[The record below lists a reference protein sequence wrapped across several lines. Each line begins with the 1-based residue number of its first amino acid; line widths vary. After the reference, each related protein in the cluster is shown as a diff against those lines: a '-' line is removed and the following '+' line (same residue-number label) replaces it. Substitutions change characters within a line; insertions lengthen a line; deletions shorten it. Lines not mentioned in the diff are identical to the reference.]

1 MRTIK
6 RRIGRDLSIDIKT
19 LTNGSPTDL
28 SGRAIKVEVI
38 HSAFPSRQ
46 IELPFTTEKNAIKI
60 KWYGTEQSHLGEY
73 RLVIWENFG
82 IPGQSVADL
91 CTTITLVDSTCFE
104 SDIDSVEYYATSV
117 DLGIINLEVGVRGDS
132 AYETWLQLGHEGSE
146 EDFINWLQEPARII
160 AEHVA
165 VSEAERE
172 KAEESRQTA
181 EQLRVKSENQRNK
194 NERDRVSN
202 EAVRDSLEQKRTQAE
217 SVRTTAESEREAA
230 EKNRIKSESVRE
242 EAELLRTEAESVRQ
256 TSESERQSSETSRR
270 QAEIVRKKAEDT
282 RIASE
287 QVRTTAESGRV
298 KAEEARQTAE
308 SARQA
313 AEAKRQ
319 TDTAAAIKNAEKA
332 TTAANDAADKANTAA
347 ERADEGANNLG
358 IEDYPEFSV
367 EKAYIAD
374 DVVRYAGRLYRFTVA
389 HPAGAWVGTDAETT
403 SVKEELDRAVA
414 LKANVDGYYETM
426 RVGTADNLTPRGEA
440 SEEIIMNR
448 TAGGN
453 NTIES
458 GDALIKSIKGNS
470 VVMTQLINVQKIVA
484 LSGASVIFKDNVI
497 ESTGRSTYIGHSISY
512 IEGHYYFLY
521 LSVYDT
527 AGSISIYFDTEYTQL
542 YGFSTDKESYL
553 DKYIIVKAKGLYNR
567 LAVGAGTNLQHTT
580 YLRKSINLIDL
591 TLMFGAGNEPATPEE
606 FARRLGY
613 DSIEQLPY
621 IPYNEGEI
629 VSCNAEGIRT
639 TDAEGDTYERKWATT
654 LHEYFP
660 RGLQAVGNV
669 YDEITPT
676 KAIKRIGSVDL
687 GTLVWTLRT
696 SFNGYC
702 YYADVID
709 KNKKR
714 LECNVIAAGY
724 VSIPENG
731 TDSNIFSKMLDG
743 CIAGFYN
750 LTSSNSW
757 VYIRDDRYTS
767 VEEFIA
773 GVTGKLLYYELATP
787 EEYTYD
793 ELNLSMRVSS
803 GGTEEAIIPE
813 GVLSTPLKIDV
824 VYPIDTYGTIVN
836 NKKNIGNISQLQT
849 SAKTDLVSAINE
861 NNQLAKD
868 AVLKKEQELTP
879 EEQTQV
885 QSNIGVKDTID
896 LVGAGEA
903 QQVPVDIAYDG
914 VYRGPDGSAINNS
927 GYFISAPYK
936 VKKGTSIMGSVIAI
950 NSVSVISRV
959 TANGD
964 FIKSL
969 VRGYKS
975 SEAEYNFIADHDMY
989 ISFSAAK
996 SKFNLAIQNSKLIE
1010 RFVSNRNDG
1019 TSLLYEAAG
1028 AEYNEEKGLW
1038 VLNGIELTDEE
1049 IAEIYRYTSNFGCF
1063 ELTYSAFAYT
1073 DIRTNFTK
1081 KFSSIWKN
1089 DCLTFKDNCFAYSA
1103 IEYLNVY
1110 LNNITTGSCSLI
1122 GENIFLSCSKL
1133 HTINGTMLDIRTQ
1146 RDNENS
1152 KTFGKCPA
1160 LKSFR
1165 LHSLKLDLLLKDSPL
1180 ITYNTIKYL
1189 IDNAA
1194 NTGAITITFHPT
1206 TYAYIAGTA
1215 EPTEEVGGTKD
1226 EWMAL
1231 VTAAQEKQISLVQAE

>member
-160 AEHVA
+160 AEQVA
-165 VSEAERE
+165 TSEAERIKAEAARAAAE
-172 KAEESRQTA
+172 KARQ
-181 EQLRVKSENQRNK
+181 
-194 NERDRVSN
+194 
-202 EAVRDSLEQKRTQAE
+202 
-217 SVRTTAESEREAA
+217 TAESERATAEAA
-230 EKNRIKSESVRE
+230 RIKTESDRVVAENSRDKAETSRSKSETSRQ
-242 EAELLRTEAESVRQ
+242 EAEKLRIAAEESRDTAESGRKKSELVRQ
-256 TSESERQSSETSRR
+256 TSESDRQQSEIVRG
-270 QAEIVRKKAEDT
+270 QAEIVRKKSEDT
-282 RIASE
+282 RVASE
-287 QVRTTAESGRV
+287 QSRV
-298 KAEEARQTAE
+298 TAE
-308 SARQA
+308 SARVGAEQSRVVA
-313 AEAKRQ
+313 ESARESAEAKRQ
-319 TDTAAAIKNAEKA
+319 TDTATAIKNAEKA
-332 TTAANDAADKANTAA
+332 TAAANDTAGKANAA
-347 ERADEGANNLG
+347 ANRAEKGATNLG
-358 IEDYPEFSV
+358 IEDYPEFSA
-367 EKAYIAD
+367 EKSYIVGE
-374 DVVRYAGRLYRFTVA
+374 VVRYSGKLYRFTVA

-403 SVKEELDRAVA
+403 SIKEELDRAVA

-426 RVGTADNLTPRGEA
+426 RVGTADNLTARGEA

-453 NTIES
+453 NAIES
-458 GDALIKSIKGNS
+458 GDASIKSIKGYS

-484 LSGASVIFKDNVI
+484 LSGSSVIFKDNVI
-497 ESTGRSTYIGHSISY
+497 ESTGNSSYIGHSISY
-512 IEGHYYFLY
+512 IEGHHYFLY

-527 AGSISIYFDTEYTQL
+527 TGKVNIYFDTEYTQV
-542 YGFSTDKESYL
+542 YSVSTDKESYL
-553 DKYIIVKAKGLYNR
+553 DKYIIVKATGLYNR
-567 LAVGAGTNLQHTT
+567 LAVGLGTNLRHTT

-591 TLMFGAGNEPATPEE
+591 TRMFGAGNEPATPEE

-613 DSIEQLPY
+613 DSIEQVPY

-639 TDAEGDTYERKWATT
+639 TDAEGDTYERKWAST
-654 LHEYFP
+654 LQKYFP
-660 RGLQAVGNV
+660 DGLKSAGTI
-669 YDEITPT
+669 YDEITST
-676 KAIKRIGSVDL
+676 KAVKRIGSVDL
-687 GTLVWTLRT
+687 GE
-696 SFNGYC
+696 FNWEKLSYDR
-702 YYADVID
+702 YLTAVPIQDM
-709 KNKKR
+709 KKV
-714 LECNVIAAGY
+714 EPD
-724 VSIPENG
+724 SIPNILTIRYKPSIKSIVEQEDMQIAVDG
-731 TDSNIFSKMLDG
+731 QHIIISNRSANDIETLKASLQG
-743 CIAGFYN
+743 AIC
-750 LTSSNSW
+750 
-757 VYIRDDRYTS
+757 
-767 VEEFIA
+767 
-773 GVTGKLLYYELATP
+773 YYELATP
-787 EEYTYD
+787 EEYEYD
-793 ELNLSMRVSS
+793 ELNLAERVVP

-824 VYPIDTYGTIVN
+824 VYPIDAYGTIVN
-836 NKKNIGNISQLQT
+836 NKKNIGNLSSLQT

-868 AVLKKEQELTP
+868 AVLKTEQELTP

-903 QQVPVDIAYDG
+903 QQVPVDIAYDK
-914 VYRGPDGSAINNS
+914 VYRMPDGSAINNS

-936 VKKGTSIMGSVIAI
+936 VKKGTSIMGSVIAL

-969 VRGYKS
+969 VRGYES
-975 SEAEYNFIADHDMY
+975 GEAEYNFIADHDMY

-996 SKFNLAIQNSKLIE
+996 RNFNLAIQNSKLIE
-1010 RFVSNRNDG
+1010 LFVSNRNDG
-1019 TSLLYEAAG
+1019 TSLLYKAAG
-1028 AEYNEEKGLW
+1028 AEYKEEKGLW
-1038 VLNGIELTDEE
+1038 VLNGIELTDKE
-1049 IAEIYRYTSNFGCF
+1049 IAEIYRYTSNFGCNQ
-1063 ELTYSAFAYT
+1063 LAPSAYAYT
-1073 DIRTNFTK
+1073 KIRTNFIK
-1081 KFSSIWKN
+1081 EFSHNWRSDVLILGR
-1089 DCLTFKDNCFAYSA
+1089 DCFFYTSFEVINLK
-1103 IEYLNVY
+1103 LNSMS
-1110 LNNITTGSCSLI
+1110 TGCSLLKENGVF
-1122 GENIFLSCSKL
+1122 GESKQL
-1133 HTINGTMLDIRTQ
+1133 HTILGIMTDGRNS
-1146 RDNENS
+1146 NETVTD
-1152 KTFGKCPA
+1152 KYFTFYGCKA
-1160 LKSFR
+1160 LKDFK
-1165 LHSLKLDLLLKDSPL
+1165 LYGLKVSTPLKDSPL

-1231 VTAAQEKQISLVQAE
+1231 VTAAQGKQISIVSA

>member
-470 VVMTQLINVQKIVA
+470 VVRNQYVRDHKFETLPSSSVWIDYGGDKQVSNGELTVTVTTEYAGIVQKI
-484 LSGASVIFKDNVI
+484 SVIKGHKYLFIAQAK
-497 ESTGRSTYIGHSISY
+497 SSGRTRL
-512 IEGHYYFLY
+512 FVPY
-521 LSVYDT
+521 LW
-527 AGSISIYFDTEYTQL
+527 TEYFPGNSAIITTPEFKTYATIQTAAKT
-542 YGFSTDKESYL
+542 GSDSTIGVRSGSSVETGATYT
-553 DKYIIVKAKGLYNR
+553 AK
-567 LAVGAGTNLQHTT
+567 NL
-580 YLRKSINLIDL
+580 SMFDL
-591 TLMFGAGNEPATPEE
+591 TQMFGAGNEPATPEE

-660 RGLQAVGNV
+660 RGLQSVGNV

-676 KAIKRIGSVDL
+676 KAIKRI
-687 GTLVWTLRT
+687 
-696 SFNGYC
+696 
-702 YYADVID
+702 
-709 KNKKR
+709 
-714 LECNVIAAGY
+714 
-724 VSIPENG
+724 
-731 TDSNIFSKMLDG
+731 SNNREVLQQ
-743 CIAGFYN
+743 
-750 LTSSNSW
+750 
-757 VYIRDDRYTS
+757 
-767 VEEFIA
+767 
-773 GVTGKLLYYELATP
+773 P
-787 EEYTYD
+787 EEYPYD

-824 VYPIDTYGTIVN
+824 VYPIDAYGTIVRN
-836 NKKNIGNISQLQT
+836 RQHIGNLSSLQT
-849 SAKTDLVSAINE
+849 QAKTDLVSAINE

-914 VYRGPDGSAINNS
+914 VYRVPDGSAANNS
-927 GYFISAPYK
+927 SYFISAPYK
-936 VKKGTSIMGSVIAI
+936 VKKGTSIMGSVIAL

-969 VRGYKS
+969 VRGNKS
-975 SEAEYNFIADHDMY
+975 GETEYNFIADHDMY

-996 SKFNLAIQNSKLIE
+996 HKFNLAIQNSKLIE

-1019 TSLLYEAAG
+1019 TSLLYKAAG

-1038 VLNGIELTDEE
+1038 VLNGIELSDKE

-1081 KFSSIWKN
+1081 KFSNIWKN

-1122 GENIFLSCSKL
+1122 GKNIFLSCSKL
-1133 HTINGTMLDIRTQ
+1133 HTINGTMLDIRTR
-1146 RDNENS
+1146 RDDENS

-1215 EPTEEVGGTKD
+1215 ELTEEVGGTKD